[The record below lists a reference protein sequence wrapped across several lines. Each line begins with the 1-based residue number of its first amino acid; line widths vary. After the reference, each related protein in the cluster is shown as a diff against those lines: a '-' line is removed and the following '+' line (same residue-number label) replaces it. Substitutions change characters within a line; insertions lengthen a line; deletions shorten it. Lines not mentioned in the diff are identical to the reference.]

1 MYVVQTDLLSII
13 PSQFLIDAMDDNGDG
28 VADPGVWDAI
38 SDKVDIAID
47 SVLAENKVVLP
58 LTPPYPEPV
67 LNAAQFAALDRLYLR
82 RGVQAGE
89 HNPWSKRARDSME
102 ALAKWAQ
109 QGTGSTGGSSP
120 KFSGRPPRFQ
130 DGLQDGI

>member
-1 MYVVQTDLLSII
+1 MYVAQTDLLSII
-13 PSQFLIDAMDDNGDG
+13 PSQFLIDAMDDDGDS
-28 VADPGVWDAI
+28 VADPGVWQAI

-58 LTPPYPEPV
+58 LSPPYPEPV
-67 LNAAQFAALDRLYLR
+67 LNAAQYAALDRLYLR

-102 ALAKWAQ
+102 SLAKWAQ
-109 QGTGSTGGSSP
+109 QGTGSTGGATPLFHGHRP
-120 KFSGRPPRFQ
+120 KFQ
-130 DGLQDGI
+130 NHHEDGI